1 MICWVVIDVLI
12 KRMFMKLKFM
22 GFVIGF
28 ALLFSSAAHCRYWI
42 RDAIPDDKR
51 KIVDL
56 YKRSKGFYGGGL
68 ADVGHAVFRAIPDFL
83 YVCIDEGFAFVVES
97 LVEEDNGRILGF
109 LLKERSLHATHRHIV
124 CGGLMAIDPDFKK
137 EMLGVQLYQYLLEQ
151 VEEHYPDIL
160 RVEGCCHEFAVD
172 DIALFE
178 VCGFVCEGRRER
190 AVLLAGRSIADEL
203 CFVWWNRYFTPSRSF
218 A

>member
-1 MICWVVIDVLI
+1 MERD
-12 KRMFMKLKFM
+12 FMRKF
-22 GFVIGF
+22 I
-28 ALLFSSAAHCRYWI
+28 ALFGCILFMHNIIQSQYWI
-42 RDAIPDDKR
+42 REARPDDRR

-68 ADVGHAVFRAIPDFL
+68 ADVGHAVFRAIPNLL
-83 YVCIDEGFAFVVES
+83 YTCIDEGFAFVVES
-97 LVEEDNGRILGF
+97 LLHDDNGRILGF

-124 CGGLMAIDPDFKK
+124 CGGLMAIDPNFKK
-137 EMLGVQLYQYLLEQ
+137 EMLGVQLYQYLLGQ

-160 RVEGCCHEFAVD
+160 RVEGGCHEFSFD

-178 VCGFVCEGRRER
+178 LCGFVCEGRRER
-190 AVLLAGRSIADEL
+190 AVLMAGRGIADEL
-203 CFVWWNRYFTPSRSF
+203 SFVWWNRNFTPSHPF